1 MIDVRDVLAR
11 LQAAALRAGQADP
24 YRSVHKEVRM
34 TSIDVTQPVPD
45 RVVPSF
51 GGRIPTPKGE
61 ELRALLEE
69 VAAEC
74 RPLAELGTVADY
86 IPALATV
93 PPDRYAIAVS
103 RLDGDEPSV
112 GDADV
117 PLSLQSISKVF
128 ALTLAMQKIDNV
140 EELWCRVGR
149 EPSGTSFNSLVQ
161 LESERGIPRNP
172 LINAGAIVVADHLR
186 TVCED
191 PRQELLE
198 LVTDLA
204 GSEVDVDGDVWASE
218 RDHGS
223 RNRAIA
229 NLMASFGNLTHPV
242 EEVLDDYFRQCSLRM
257 TPAQLARSM
266 RFLANDGVDPGTGR
280 AVLTPE
286 KSRRVAALLL
296 TCGTYDA
303 AGEFAFEVGI
313 PCKSGVGG
321 AIVGIVPDQL
331 AVCVWSPP
339 LDARSNSLA
348 GTATLTRL
356 AARAGFSVF

>member
-1 MIDVRDVLAR
+1 MAIDDVA
-11 LQAAALRAGQADP
+11 QHTP
-24 YRSVHKEVRM
+24 E
-34 TSIDVTQPVPD
+34 
-45 RVVPSF
+45 RVVPRF
-51 GGRIPTPKGE
+51 GGRIPSPTGD
-61 ELRALLEE
+61 ELRAVLQQ
-69 VAAEC
+69 VADDC
-74 RPLAELGTVADY
+74 RPLAKTGSVADY

-103 RLDGDEPSV
+103 RLDGDEPSI

-117 PLSLQSISKVF
+117 SLSVQSISKVF
-128 ALTLAMQKIDNV
+128 TLTLAMQKSADLA
-140 EELWCRVGR
+140 ELWARVGR

-186 TVCED
+186 SVCDD
-191 PRQELLE
+191 PRQELLT
-198 LVTDLA
+198 LVSELA

-218 RDHGS
+218 REHGS

-242 EEVLDDYFRQCSLRM
+242 EHVLDDYFRQCSLRM

-266 RFLANDGVDPGTGR
+266 RFLANDGVDPATGR

-303 AGEFAFEVGI
+303 AGEFAFQVGI

-339 LDARSNSLA
+339 LDDQGNSAA
-348 GTATLTRL
+348 GTATLTQL

>member
-1 MIDVRDVLAR
+1 MTTTHQDIP
-11 LQAAALRAGQADP
+11 AAAAHDATDER
-24 YRSVHKEVRM
+24 
-34 TSIDVTQPVPD
+34 TVP
-45 RVVPSF
+45 RF
-51 GGRIPTPKGE
+51 GGRIPSPTGE
-61 ELRALLEE
+61 ALQRLLEE
-69 VAAEC
+69 VAEEC
-74 RPLAELGTVADY
+74 RPVALEGEVADY

-93 PPDRYAIAVS
+93 DPARYAIAVS
-103 RLDGDEPSV
+103 RLDGEEPSV

-117 PLSLQSISKVF
+117 PFSVQSISKVF
-128 ALTLAMQKIDNV
+128 TLTLAMQRIDDI
-140 EELWCRVGR
+140 EELWARVGR

-186 TVCED
+186 SVCDD

-198 LVTDLA
+198 LVSDLA
-204 GSEVDVDGDVWASE
+204 GSPVDVDGDVWASE
-218 RDHGS
+218 RQTGS

-229 NLMASFGNLTHPV
+229 NLMQSFGNLIHPV

-266 RFLANDGVDPGTGR
+266 RFLANDGVDPATGR
-280 AVLTPE
+280 VVLTPE

-321 AIVGIVPDQL
+321 AIVGIVPDTL

-339 LDARSNSLA
+339 LDEQGNSAA

-356 AARAGFSVF
+356 ATRAGFSLF